1 MCQSSSPG
9 MLLSCLSDC
18 SNWART
24 LLPLD
29 GPTAWTAVKQPAL
42 PGLGQHLN
50 FLRVPCYDIALGQQ
64 EIVKRAQCLT
74 PAQPSPFS
82 SSSFVMKRKRRD
94 VSIQVIPPGSSQGPS
109 NSPHVPL
116 QPGASGA
123 GCVYKDC
130 PLSSSFSF
138 LSLLPCVSGQSL
150 PPPPVLLVC
159 FYPFSGSSLPSPP
172 PNKSP
177 YTRFVAW
184 CNFSGVCFVM
194 SPPGTPLTHYIS

>member
-150 PPPPVLLVC
+150 PPPP
-159 FYPFSGSSLPSPP
+159 FYSSASTPSLGPHSPP
-172 PNKSP
+172 LPQINHLIP
-177 YTRFVAW
+177 DLLL
-184 CNFSGVCFVM
+184 GVTSQGCAL
-194 SPPGTPLTHYIS
+194 S

>member
-1 MCQSSSPG
+1 QSSSPG

-116 QPGASGA
+116 QPATETSWKIEINEA
-123 GCVYKDC
+123 KRRLMENIVLYKEERLD
-130 PLSSSFSF
+130 SSELFG
-138 LSLLPCVSGQSL
+138 P
-150 PPPPVLLVC
+150 
-159 FYPFSGSSLPSPP
+159 
-172 PNKSP
+172 
-177 YTRFVAW
+177 
-184 CNFSGVCFVM
+184 
-194 SPPGTPLTHYIS
+194 